1 MYDGFSIKRKFG
13 FVSSLFSSLN
23 LSDGPKFQFGIYL
36 DQSTILTNHI
46 DYRFRTTRKLDS
58 FFNGGPMKLVEAGA
72 GRSETLRDKR
82 GVITRRAL
90 YR

>member
-1 MYDGFSIKRKFG
+1 MYDRFSIKREFG

-23 LSDGPKFQFGIYL
+23 GPKFLFGIYL
-36 DQSTILTNHI
+36 DQSTVLTNHI
-46 DYRFRTTRKLDS
+46 DYSFRTTRKLDS